1 MQGPEKAPSKALP
14 SRWLRA
20 GSILIAL
27 SAVGLLVAAF
37 RSRFLDHFSSS
48 VLLTVVLVALFAAIG
63 LHARFLL
70 LARKEHHATARA
82 LDATELE
89 YKSVFDSALDGI
101 VVFDDRG
108 ACLEANPAAR
118 VMFGNDH
125 ELFAGKPIGGLFL
138 DTGDLQKTWR
148 DFVDGKHVHNEARIL
163 RPDGTAIFVEYTVRA
178 NYVLGRHVAVLRDI
192 TERKRAE
199 AALRESE
206 ERFQQMANNIQE
218 IFWMLDAETKQVI
231 YVNQAYEAI
240 TGRTCESLRD
250 DPKSYGEVIHPEDRV
265 RVLGRLNESVET
277 GQLDEE
283 FRIVRPDKT
292 VRWVWVRGFPVRDSA
307 GILRRVVGTTQDVTA
322 RKSAEEQMAR
332 NLDMAESA
340 WAEAEAFR
348 KTSLALTQNLSMDYV
363 LDTLLQSLVKLVPCE
378 SAQILLVE
386 SDTRL
391 FLAREIRNYE
401 SDRRIPKSPAALD
414 ARDSRFLMRVLT
426 GRNSLL
432 ISDTAKK
439 EDWKNFKGFVHLRSW
454 LCVPLV
460 ASDATLGFLSLGDT
474 HLEAF
479 TSEHLRL
486 AKSLAIPA
494 AVAIQNARLY
504 ERAEIYGAE
513 LEHRLA
519 DLERVEQALRLSE
532 EGRTFSEARFTK
544 IFRFGPLPFSITTL
558 EEGRILEVN
567 EAFEKRYGYS
577 RGQLI
582 GRTVSEIGLWD
593 DPTDRQRVVEKI
605 REHNY
610 VCNLVTCL
618 RKSSGAVIETIVS
631 AQAVELDGRQCI
643 LAVSDDLPT
652 VVNLNSR
659 LRSKS
664 AT

>member
-1 MQGPEKAPSKALP
+1 
-14 SRWLRA
+14 
-20 GSILIAL
+20 
-27 SAVGLLVAAF
+27 
-37 RSRFLDHFSSS
+37 
-48 VLLTVVLVALFAAIG
+48 
-63 LHARFLL
+63 
-70 LARKEHHATARA
+70 
-82 LDATELE
+82 
-89 YKSVFDSALDGI
+89 
-101 VVFDDRG
+101 
-108 ACLEANPAAR
+108 
-118 VMFGNDH
+118 
-125 ELFAGKPIGGLFL
+125 
-138 DTGDLQKTWR
+138 
-148 DFVDGKHVHNEARIL
+148 
-163 RPDGTAIFVEYTVRA
+163 
-178 NYVLGRHVAVLRDI
+178 
-192 TERKRAE
+192 
-199 AALRESE
+199 
-206 ERFQQMANNIQE
+206 
-218 IFWMLDAETKQVI
+218 MLDAETKQVI

-401 SDRRIPKSPAALD
+401 SDRRIPKSPATLD